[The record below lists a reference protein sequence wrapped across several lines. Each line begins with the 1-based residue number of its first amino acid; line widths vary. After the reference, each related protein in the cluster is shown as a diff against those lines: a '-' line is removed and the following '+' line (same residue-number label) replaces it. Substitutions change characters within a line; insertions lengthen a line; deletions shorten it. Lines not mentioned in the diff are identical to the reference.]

1 MKKRRSVS
9 FAVRQTKGSF
19 SSDFAMDTR
28 LDLQVLITVA
38 IGVSFAN
45 PVDFH
50 ALSMMGTAAE
60 QTEGC
65 ITDLTLTKNLSRS
78 SFKANTGR
86 RCDASMVTRRRRP
99 IVTVCPL
106 LL

>member
-78 SFKANTGR
+78 SFKANAGR
-86 RCDASMVTRRRRP
+86 RGGASMATRRRRP

>member
-65 ITDLTLTKNLSRS
+65 ITDLTLTRLSTFASTANFFRGVTPRDGVVCRES
-78 SFKANTGR
+78 SR
-86 RCDASMVTRRRRP
+86 IASRNAV
-99 IVTVCPL
+99 
-106 LL
+106 